1 MISTT
6 ADQDESGI
14 DEHLRQDPGGIRP
27 PIGEA
32 LGGLRRRTAGIE
44 ETDGKVAPDPDE
56 EMIDVVTALHE
67 DRSIAATK
75 RMLVGMEV
83 SKRGGMKG
91 TVKNLGKPLED
102 SAPCRRRP
110 SLRRGTVLIEDRGR
124 PRQVRRW
131 HTGAQRRRALRQ
143 VRVPRPASSEQRA
156 ERVPSSADRASS
168 TCTRSETSMLM
179 LEKDQ
184 FLDLGSWTCSAGW
197 IVRWSTRHTK
207 TR

>member
-1 MISTT
+1 MILTT

-14 DEHLRQDPGGIRP
+14 DELLRQDPGGIRP
-27 PIGEA
+27 PIGEP
-32 LGGLRRRTAGIE
+32 LGGLRRLIAGIE
-44 ETDGKVAPDPDE
+44 RTDGKAVPDLDE
-56 EMIDVVTALHE
+56 EMIGVVIALRGH
-67 DRSIAATK
+67 RSSAATK

-131 HTGAQRRRALRQ
+131 HTGAQRRRALR
-143 VRVPRPASSEQRA
+143 
-156 ERVPSSADRASS
+156 
-168 TCTRSETSMLM
+168 
-179 LEKDQ
+179 
-184 FLDLGSWTCSAGW
+184 
-197 IVRWSTRHTK
+197 
-207 TR
+207 

>member
-1 MISTT
+1 MISIT

-14 DEHLRQDPGGIRP
+14 DEPLRQDPGGIRP
-27 PIGEA
+27 PIGEV

-44 ETDGKVAPDPDE
+44 GTDGKVAPDPDE
-56 EMIDVVTALHE
+56 ETIDVVTALHE

-124 PRQVRRW
+124 PRQARRW
-131 HTGAQRRRALRQ
+131 HTGAQRRRALR
-143 VRVPRPASSEQRA
+143 
-156 ERVPSSADRASS
+156 
-168 TCTRSETSMLM
+168 
-179 LEKDQ
+179 
-184 FLDLGSWTCSAGW
+184 
-197 IVRWSTRHTK
+197 
-207 TR
+207 